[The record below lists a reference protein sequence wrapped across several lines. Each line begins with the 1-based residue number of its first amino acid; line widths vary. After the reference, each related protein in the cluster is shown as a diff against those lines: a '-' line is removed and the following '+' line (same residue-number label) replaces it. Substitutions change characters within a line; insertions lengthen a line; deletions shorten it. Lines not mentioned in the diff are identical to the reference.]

1 MGDDL
6 WSDNQYNSMLKE
18 GNFLFRDNIPE
29 LGEIQD
35 KRIWLQ
41 PLLDTNTV
49 NDALAQVPLL
59 PDSPLAKVYKTFQN
73 HVEYIV
79 VTRGSNGEIIPFTP
93 KGELIVRT
101 YAELNG
107 TLKTIAQEEWDD
119 SVERGDW
126 DTRNLYADDLT
137 DGIDTMLQTPYL
149 GSKLLGGI
157 DIWGKIMDNQIKL
170 FGIEL
175 GQEKPLEID

>member
-59 PDSPLAKVYKTFQN
+59 QDSPLAKVYKTIQN
-73 HVEYIV
+73 H
-79 VTRGSNGEIIPFTP
+79 
-93 KGELIVRT
+93 
-101 YAELNG
+101 
-107 TLKTIAQEEWDD
+107 D
-119 SVERGDW
+119 
-126 DTRNLYADDLT
+126 
-137 DGIDTMLQTPYL
+137 
-149 GSKLLGGI
+149 
-157 DIWGKIMDNQIKL
+157 
-170 FGIEL
+170 
-175 GQEKPLEID
+175 